1 MNRSGDGS
9 STCKRCG
16 KKLETGYPFCLD
28 CMQPGEGPVGKV
40 RNMAGTDY
48 HIVDVPVKNPH
59 VEKTSE

>member
-1 MNRSGDGS
+1 
-9 STCKRCG
+9 
-16 KKLETGYPFCLD
+16 
-28 CMQPGEGPVGKV
+28 MQPGEGPVGKV